1 MPSFIIYQEA
11 NDFEKISERNQDFN
25 FIGFNVRNLTY
36 NGDVDLFLER
46 SLGQFELWFKDRKDT
61 PAD

>member
-1 MPSFIIYQEA
+1 MTLKRSHKEIRTSI
-11 NDFEKISERNQDFN
+11 

-46 SLGQFELWFKDRKDT
+46 SLGQFE
-61 PAD
+61 P

>member
-1 MPSFIIYQEA
+1 MTLKRSHKEIRTSI
-11 NDFEKISERNQDFN
+11 

-36 NGDVDLFLER
+36 NDDFDLFLER
-46 SLGQFELWFKDRKDT
+46 SLGQFEPWFKDRKDT

>member
-11 NDFEKISERNQDFN
+11 MTLKRSHKEIMTSI

-36 NGDVDLFLER
+36 NDEVDLFLER
-46 SLGQFELWFKDRKDT
+46 SLGQFET
-61 PAD
+61 

>member
-11 NDFEKISERNQDFN
+11 MTLKRSHKEIMTSI

-36 NGDVDLFLER
+36 NDEVDLFLER
-46 SLGQFELWFKDRKDT
+46 SLGQFETWFKDRKDT

>member
-11 NDFEKISERNQDFN
+11 NDFEEIRTSI